1 MTLEKVK
8 KPEKCKVCGYD
19 PSERAMGGLL
29 KNNKEDRR
37 LVKEYCERNS
47 DYRHT
52 LKPIWKKC
60 CGALE
65 RYNVI
70 IKHSNIPLWKQKLK
84 S

>member
-8 KPEKCKVCGYD
+8 KPTKCKVCEYD
-19 PSERAMGGLL
+19 PSEKAMGGLM
-29 KNNKEDRR
+29 KKNKEDRR

-52 LKPIWKKC
+52 VKPIWKKC

-70 IKHSNIPLWKQKLK
+70 IKANKDPLWKQKLK

>member
-8 KPEKCKVCGYD
+8 KPTKCKVCGYD
-19 PSERAMGGLL
+19 PSEKAMGGLM
-29 KNNKEDRR
+29 KKNKEDRR
-37 LVKEYCERNS
+37 LVKEYCVRNS

-52 LKPIWKKC
+52 VKPIWKKC
-60 CGALE
+60 CGALD

-70 IKHSNIPLWKQKLK
+70 IKDLNTPLWKQKLK